1 MTHRL
6 LLFSEEETNFVME
19 ILAPPTTTFLELHRL
34 ILDSCEYREEGEH
47 TFLICNEN
55 WKVKEKI
62 RLRSTDTIGYDEDL
76 YLMDRTTLE
85 DFIEEEGHHMAY
97 VYDSSA
103 KRTFIIEL
111 VENIFGETAD
121 KVSVSRQKGL
131 PPVQFNISN
140 TETPDKNASPSIP
153 AAEEGDDEAL
163 ASDEDFSEEEIDM
176 DGFEVS
182 EG

>member
-34 ILDSCEYREEGEH
+34 ILDSCGYIEEGDH

-55 WKVKEKI
+55 WKVKERI
-62 RLRSTDTIGYDEDL
+62 RLKSNSTIGYDEDI
-76 YLMDRTTLE
+76 YLMDCTTLE

-121 KVSVSRQKGL
+121 KASVSRQKGL

-140 TETPDKNASPSIP
+140 TEPQVQTVSPSTS
-153 AAEEGDDEAL
+153 AAEDGDDEAL